1 MEFDLPLQS
10 AHSVRQVLTAYKDV
24 EGPAWKDGHDDAHRP
39 RRIALR
45 PGDPRHARHR
55 GCARGQMLLC
65 CAEILLERIDPM
77 SRQVRGLAVFWWTAV
92 GMVALVSSAAGQS
105 APAAIK
111 PDVTLGS
118 RPDTV
123 VWGYLSAR
131 VAPALRIKSGTTV
144 RIDTMSHQGL
154 LTKDDPVTFFGT
166 AGIKPDE
173 VLQDAKDIYAKVPHP
188 KGLGVHVLTGPIWIE
203 GAAPGDM
210 LEVRVV
216 DLEFRVPYGVNNTGP
231 GSGVLPTLVDKPTP
245 RIIKTDLARKV
256 AFLPGGIEL
265 PLSPFLGIMGV
276 APPPD
281 LIIVSSGPPGRW
293 GGNLDLR
300 VLGVGATLYLPV
312 FNEGALFY
320 TGDPHGVQGDGEV
333 DGGALE
339 QSLTATLQFILHKG
353 AGKTMR
359 VPRAEDATNYYTLGL
374 DLDLNV
380 AMKNAV
386 REAVELLQAKA
397 GLTAAEA
404 YAVASMGVDFRVA
417 EAVDSVQ
424 LIYGTIPKRFF
435 KQTPPYWANK

>member
-1 MEFDLPLQS
+1 ML
-10 AHSVRQVLTAYKDV
+10 R
-24 EGPAWKDGHDDAHRP
+24 GN
-39 RRIALR
+39 IAR
-45 PGDPRHARHR
+45 
-55 GCARGQMLLC
+55 
-65 CAEILLERIDPM
+65 RIDPM
-77 SRQVRGLAVFWWTAV
+77 SKRIRVMALTWWTA
-92 GMVALVSSAAGQS
+92 GALVALVSAAAAQPVP
-105 APAAIK
+105 APSK
-111 PDVTLGS
+111 PDVMLGS
-118 RPDTV
+118 RPETV
-123 VWGYLSAR
+123 IWGYFSAR

-154 LTKDDPVTFFGT
+154 LTRDDPVTFFGA
-166 AGIKPDE
+166 AGIRPDE

-245 RIIKTDLARKV
+245 RIIRTDLQRKV
-256 AFLPGGIEL
+256 ALLPGGIEL

-312 FNEGALFY
+312 FNDGALFY

-339 QSLTATLQFILHKG
+339 QSLTATLQFVLHKG
-353 AGKTMR
+353 AGSAMR
-359 VPRAEDATNYYTLGL
+359 GPRAEDAANYYALGL
-374 DLDLNV
+374 DLDLNT
-380 AMKNAV
+380 AMKTAV
-386 REAVELLQAKA
+386 RETVELLQEKA
-397 GLTAAEA
+397 GVTAAEA
-404 YAVASMGVDFRVA
+404 YAIASMGIDFKVA

-424 LIYGTIPKRFF
+424 LIYGTVPKRFF
-435 KQTPPYWANK
+435 KEKPAYWGSR

>member
-1 MEFDLPLQS
+1 MS
-10 AHSVRQVLTAYKDV
+10 KQVCGVAV
-24 EGPAWKDGHDDAHRP
+24 
-39 RRIALR
+39 I
-45 PGDPRHARHR
+45 
-55 GCARGQMLLC
+55 C
-65 CAEILLERIDPM
+65 
-77 SRQVRGLAVFWWTAV
+77 LAAV
-92 GMVALVSSAAGQS
+92 GMAGLAASAAGQP
-105 APAAIK
+105 APAGPT

-118 RPDTV
+118 TPNTV
-123 VWGYLSAR
+123 IWGYFSAR
-131 VAPALRIKSGTTV
+131 VPPALRIKSGATV

-166 AGIKPDE
+166 AGIKPEE

-188 KGLGVHVLTGPIWIE
+188 KGLGVHVLTGPIHIE
-203 GAAPGDM
+203 GAAPGDA
-210 LEVRVV
+210 LEVRVL

-231 GSGVLPTLVDKPTP
+231 GSGVLPDLVPTATP
-245 RIIKTDLARKV
+245 RIIKTDLQRKL
-256 AFLPGGIEL
+256 ALLPGGIEL

-281 LIIVSSGPPGRW
+281 LIIVSSGPPGKW

-300 VLGVGATLYLPV
+300 VLTVGSTLYLPV
-312 FNEGALFY
+312 FNDGALFY

-353 AGKTMR
+353 AGKLMHG
-359 VPRAEDATNYYTLGL
+359 PRAEDAGNYYALGL
-374 DLDLNV
+374 DLDLNT

-386 REAVELLQAKA
+386 RETVELLQEKA

-404 YAVASMGVDFRVA
+404 YSVASLGVDFRVA

-424 LIYGTIPKRFF
+424 LIYGTIPKKFF
-435 KQTPPYWANK
+435 KQTPGYWSSR